1 MEQLSSQWFTAYYLS
16 LGTLLIS
23 FGIYLLLKTNLIR
36 DYLLEASL
44 LTTPP
49 ALFRTVL
56 KYLLLFALPGLFF
69 SLFPFS
75 WIELIF
81 SAWSLLIIYLGG
93 QLLLV
98 WPQTSGVILEKSD
111 LIPNKLRLAAANCIA
126 IGIILFML
134 AYLLLERTRIS

>member
-1 MEQLSSQWFTAYYLS
+1 MEQFSSQWFTAYYLS
-16 LGTLLIS
+16 LGALLIS
-23 FGIYLLLKTNLIR
+23 FGIYLLLKTNPIR
-36 DYLLEASL
+36 DSLLEASAQPA
-44 LTTPP
+44 PP
-49 ALFRTVL
+49 PLFRTVL
-56 KYLLLFALPGLFF
+56 KYLLLFALPGLLF
-69 SLFPFS
+69 SFFPFS

-98 WPQTSGVILEKSD
+98 WPQTSGVIREKSE
-111 LIPNKLRLAAANCIA
+111 LIPSKLRLAAANCIA